1 MSNEV
6 TVVSEESSN
15 KGRWVKGQSGNP
27 RGRPKKELTALQRD
41 LEGAVRE
48 HLDPEKV
55 KRLVDKVYQQAMDGN
70 TRAQK
75 LLFDKL
81 IPNAVDSPEQAESG
95 RTVVFRIENATF
107 AAQQQQTKLSD
118 KSAAIDV
125 EVQTLPAQVT
135 DGKS

>member
-1 MSNEV
+1 M
-6 TVVSEESSN
+6 
-15 KGRWVKGQSGNP
+15 
-27 RGRPKKELTALQRD
+27 
-41 LEGAVRE
+41 
-48 HLDPEKV
+48 
-55 KRLVDKVYQQAMDGN
+55 VDKVYQQAMDGN